1 MDKYIITS
9 SGKSISKPT
18 PKDQKLYN
26 YVKQLANKKFKSPSG
41 IYRSSWIVKEYKR
54 RGGIYSGKKTSSS
67 GLKQWFKEKWIDL
80 NRPIR
85 NSKGK
90 VIGYKPCGRK
100 SSNSKEKYPLCRPSR
115 KINKRTPQTYKSISK
130 KNIAKAKRT
139 KSKIKNTGNIKFRG
153 GNSQAYTIC
162 SVCHKIIPKTL

>member
-1 MDKYIITS
+1 MIS
-9 SGKSISKPT
+9 SGGKTLSKPV

-26 YVKQLANKKFKSPSG
+26 YVKQLANKKFTSPSG

-54 RGGIYSGKKTSSS
+54 RGGIYTGKKTSSS
-67 GLKQWFKEKWIDL
+67 GLGRWFREKWVDL

-100 SSNSKEKYPLCRPSR
+100 SPKSKGKYPLCRPSR
-115 KINKRTPQTYKSISK
+115 KISKHTPRTYKSISK
-130 KNIAKAKRT
+130 KSIAKAKRT
-139 KSKIKNTGNIKFRG
+139 KSKIRHTGNIKFRG
-153 GNSQAYTIC
+153 GSSSQICPVCLKTI
-162 SVCHKIIPKTL
+162 SQ